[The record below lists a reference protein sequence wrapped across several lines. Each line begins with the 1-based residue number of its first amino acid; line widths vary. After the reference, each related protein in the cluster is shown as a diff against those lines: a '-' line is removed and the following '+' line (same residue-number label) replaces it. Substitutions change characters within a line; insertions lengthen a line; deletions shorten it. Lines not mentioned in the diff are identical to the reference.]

1 MASSNHEILI
11 LGGGFVG
18 LFTALHL
25 ERLNCACPRTMID
38 RNWRFVFKPLLY
50 ELLSSE
56 TNTEI
61 IWPRYDEL
69 LSERDVAF
77 VLDEVS
83 NIDLDN
89 KQVTTQAGLT
99 HSYQYLVLGLGATT
113 GYLNI
118 PGTKENTLPF
128 RDGQDTIVLSEHLRK
143 NLQIAAQRSDQ
154 KHEARS
160 QHLTVAII
168 GAGPAGVEL
177 AVTLADLLPEWYEPL
192 GGNPTDINIVILQ
205 RGQEILS
212 GLGNEKLKK
221 AARKA
226 MRKRGV
232 NLLTGASVTE
242 IQPEQVIYEQ
252 DGETRSLPAST
263 IVWTAGTAP
272 NPLIQNL
279 SIPDEHKNRQGKLRV
294 LPTLQLPGH
303 PEVFAAGDCAL
314 NPSDDLP
321 DTAQVAYQQG
331 KAIADNII
339 ALIEDK
345 APTPAE
351 VSLRGTLLKL
361 GKGESAAEIFDK
373 IEIKGHPGHLIREA
387 TYLSILPLPGYKLK
401 TGVQWLT
408 EEIFEQFSALPL

>member
-1 MASSNHEILI
+1 MANSNHEILI

-25 ERLNCACPRTMID
+25 ERLNCECPRTLID

-56 TNTEI
+56 TNVDI
-61 IWPRYDEL
+61 IWPRYDAL
-69 LSERDVAF
+69 LAERVVTF
-77 VLDEVS
+77 VLDEIS
-83 NIDLDN
+83 DIDLNN
-89 KQVTTQAGLT
+89 KQVTTKTGLT
-99 HSYQYLVLGLGATT
+99 HSYKYLVLGLGATT
-113 GYLNI
+113 GYFDI
-118 PGTKENTLPF
+118 PGTQEHTLPF
-128 RDGQDTIVLSEHLRK
+128 RDGRDTIVLGEHLRK
-143 NLQIAAQRSDQ
+143 TLQVAALRPEKRQQNLTFAIA
-154 KHEARS
+154 
-160 QHLTVAII
+160 

-192 GGNPTDINIVILQ
+192 GGDPADINIVILQ
-205 RGQEILS
+205 RGEEILS
-212 GLGNEKLKK
+212 GLGNDKLKK

-226 MRKRGV
+226 MKKRGV
-232 NLLTGASVTE
+232 NLMTGATVTE
-242 IQPEQVIYEQ
+242 IQPDNVIYKQ
-252 DGETRSLPAST
+252 DGEVRSLPAST
-263 IVWTAGTAP
+263 IVWTAGTAT
-272 NPLIQNL
+272 NPLIKNL
-279 SIPDEHKNRQGKLRV
+279 NIPDEHKDRRGKLRV

-331 KAIADNII
+331 KAIADNIA
-339 ALIEDK
+339 ALIEGK

-373 IEIKGHPGHLIREA
+373 IEIKGHAGHLIREA

-408 EEIFEQFSALPL
+408 EEVFDQFSALPL

>member
-1 MASSNHEILI
+1 MANSNHEILI

-25 ERLNCACPRTMID
+25 ERLNCACSRTLID

-56 TNTEI
+56 TNVEI
-61 IWPRYDEL
+61 IWPRFDEL
-69 LSERDVAF
+69 LLERDVTF
-77 VLDEVS
+77 VLDEIS
-83 NIDLDN
+83 DIDLEN
-89 KQVTTQAGLT
+89 KQVTTKTGLT
-99 HSYQYLVLGLGATT
+99 HSYKYLVLGLGATT
-113 GYLNI
+113 GYFDL
-118 PGTKENTLPF
+118 PGAKENTLPF
-128 RDGQDTIVLSEHLRK
+128 RDGKDTIVLGERLRK
-143 NLQIAAQRSDQ
+143 NLQLAAHSPDM
-154 KHEARS
+154 RS
-160 QHLTVAII
+160 QHLTFAIA

-192 GGNPTDINIVILQ
+192 GGDPTDINIVILQ
-205 RGQEILS
+205 RGQEILG
-212 GLGNEKLKK
+212 GLGNDKLRK

-226 MRKRGV
+226 MQKRGV
-232 NLLTGASVTE
+232 TLLTGATVTE
-242 IQPEQVIYEQ
+242 IQPEKVIYEQ
-252 DGETRSLPAST
+252 DGEQRSLPAST

-279 SIPDEHKNRQGKLRV
+279 SIPSEHKDRRGKLRV

-331 KAIADNII
+331 KAIADNIA
-339 ALIEDK
+339 ALIKGE

-361 GKGESAAEIFDK
+361 GKGESAAEIFDR

-408 EEIFEQFSALPL
+408 EEVFDQFSAISL